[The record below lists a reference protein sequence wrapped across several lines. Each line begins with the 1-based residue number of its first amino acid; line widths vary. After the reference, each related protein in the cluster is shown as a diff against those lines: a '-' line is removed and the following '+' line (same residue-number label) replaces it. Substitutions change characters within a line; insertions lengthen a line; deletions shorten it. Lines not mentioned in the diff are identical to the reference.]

1 MNEIQ
6 SEINSAFTIL
16 SSAMVSGD
24 LVDVIAAAKMSL
36 RRAWQL
42 AADQESK
49 DAPEASR
56 PAGTGMETSAP
67 TQSASPTAPPQGGS
81 QSAPGETEG
90 GHE

>member
-49 DAPEASR
+49 DAPEEGQ
-56 PAGTGMETSAP
+56 GT
-67 TQSASPTAPPQGGS
+67 
-81 QSAPGETEG
+81 PGETEG

>member
-42 AADQESK
+42 AGDQESK
-49 DAPEASR
+49 DAPEEGQA
-56 PAGTGMETSAP
+56 
-67 TQSASPTAPPQGGS
+67 
-81 QSAPGETEG
+81 APGETEG

>member
-42 AADQESK
+42 AADQEGQ
-49 DAPEASR
+49 DAPEE
-56 PAGTGMETSAP
+56 G
-67 TQSASPTAPPQGGS
+67 QD
-81 QSAPGETEG
+81 APGETEG

>member
-6 SEINSAFTIL
+6 REINSAFTIL

-42 AADQESK
+42 AADQQGQET
-49 DAPEASR
+49 
-56 PAGTGMETSAP
+56 PAED
-67 TQSASPTAPPQGGS
+67 S
-81 QSAPGETEG
+81 QDAPGETEG